1 MYSIYG
7 IWRCDSYRNTLSLI
21 MLKISF
27 SLVLFLSTLY
37 LSSARSEVKTLSWF
51 TNTNCTEL
59 TITKYKSESNHD
71 VVASVSTKEKS
82 AIKEII
88 ERIKALP
95 VDGDK
100 MKSWGPK
107 TKYTALYFTCE
118 GNTSQSIEIYDGKF
132 KTPST
137 GYIVETL
144 PAEQTLA
151 QDIEALVLPILNVR
165 LPKIKDY
172 PVRFKDFLIK
182 FTGNEH
188 TPQPEG
194 GPTVGPTNRN
204 YFSVWENSSANE
216 VSIAIFDGQIPPQPQ
231 AFVVGK
237 KIYYLLTYQGVK
249 GEALSPN
256 HFMVSDKLP
265 RQR

>member
-1 MYSIYG
+1 
-7 IWRCDSYRNTLSLI
+7 
-21 MLKISF
+21 MLKLSF
-27 SLVLFLSTLY
+27 SLVLFLSALY
-37 LSSARSEVKTLSWF
+37 LSLARSEVKTLSWF
-51 TNTNCTEL
+51 ANTNCTEL

-82 AIKEII
+82 AIKEIVD
-88 ERIKALP
+88 RIKALP

-107 TKYTALYFTCE
+107 TKYTTLYFSCE
-118 GNTSQSIEIYDGKF
+118 GNASQSIEIYEGKF

-137 GYIVETL
+137 GFISETL
-144 PAEQTLA
+144 PAEQTLV
-151 QDIEALVLPILNVR
+151 QDIDAMVLPVLNIR

-172 PVRFKDFLIK
+172 PFRFKDFIIE
-182 FTGNEH
+182 FTTDEH

-204 YFSVWENSSANE
+204 YFSVWENNSANE
-216 VSIAIFDGQIPPQPQ
+216 VTMAIFDGQIPPQPQ

-237 KIYYLLTYQGVK
+237 KIYYLLTFQGVK
-249 GEALSPN
+249 GEALYPS

-265 RQR
+265 RRL